1 MLAWRFRRLGGGKRR
16 GAQKV
21 RSRLG
26 TRFGALGLCFYIVVV
41 ATETL
46 NAQEMGLLP
55 EKRAEH
61 LNMPEQHPDSH
72 LSAPR
77 AAISDTA
84 VATAL
89 SGALDGEGF
98 PAAEAW
104 ERAAPVAFSADWQGK
119 HADAGR
125 ATEVRLLWTP
135 AMLYLK
141 FVARYQVIHVF
152 PDAPANGRRDK
163 LWDRD
168 VAEVFLQPEPAAARR
183 YKEFEVSPNGFWIDL
198 DIDLDAKGD
207 LKDLQSGLRRR
218 VKIDERA
225 KTWTAEVAIPMKSLV
240 AQFDAAATWRANF
253 YRIEGDAEPRFYSAW
268 RATNTEKPNFHVPE
282 RFGYLKF
289 APAER

>member
-1 MLAWRFRRLGGGKRR
+1 MLAWRFRRVGGCERS

-21 RSRLG
+21 RTRLG
-26 TRFGALGLCFYIVVV
+26 TRFAVLGLSFWVV
-41 ATETL
+41 AVAAGTL
-46 NAQEMGLLP
+46 SGQEMGLLR
-55 EKRAEH
+55 ESRVGH
-61 LNMPEQHPDSH
+61 LNMSEQNSDSD
-72 LSAPR
+72 LSAQN
-77 AAISDTA
+77 AATADTA

-89 SGALDGEGF
+89 RGAPDGEGF

-104 ERAAPVAFSADWQGK
+104 DRAVPVQFSADWQGK
-119 HADAGR
+119 HADADR

-135 AMLYLK
+135 SMLYLK
-141 FVARYQVIHVF
+141 FVARYKVITVF
-152 PDAPANGRRDK
+152 SDAGANGRRDK

-168 VAEVFLQPEPAAARR
+168 VAEVFLQPEPSAARR

-207 LKDLQSGLRRR
+207 LKDLHSGLRRR
-218 VKIDERA
+218 VKIDEQA

-240 AQFDAAATWRANF
+240 AHFDAAATWRANF
-253 YRIEGDAEPRFYSAW
+253 YRIEGDSEPRFYSAW

-289 APAER
+289 ASAER